1 MLCVTDTPL
10 SHSPSPTAISR
21 SLMTADTTPHNHTS
35 LRLSPREYHVSLSN
49 GFNGY
54 ACDDVIAH
62 LSSHSIAGMQSHKS

>member
-1 MLCVTDTPL
+1 
-10 SHSPSPTAISR
+10 
-21 SLMTADTTPHNHTS
+21 MTADTTPHSHTS

-54 ACDDVIAH
+54 ARDDVIAH